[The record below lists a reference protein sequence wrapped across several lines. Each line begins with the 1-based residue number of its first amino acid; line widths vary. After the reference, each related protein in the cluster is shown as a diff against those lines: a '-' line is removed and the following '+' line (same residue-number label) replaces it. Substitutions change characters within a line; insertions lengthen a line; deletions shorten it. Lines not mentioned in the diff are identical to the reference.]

1 MSQALPIKLSGA
13 LVKEAKLSAKML
25 RRSLTG
31 QIEHWATLGK
41 VIESQMSG
49 ESVTRLLQGTGG
61 ALKIGSIDSADV
73 RQTMADVLAQFLR
86 QSDGGAD
93 TSWLRELTARGIPLY
108 GTTAADPEK
117 IVERAGVLVSAD
129 AAR

>member
-13 LVKEAKLSAKML
+13 LVKEAKMSAKVF

-49 ESVTRLLQGTGG
+49 ESVTRLLQQTGG
-61 ALKIGSIDSADV
+61 TLKIANVDSANL
-73 RQTMADVLAQFLR
+73 RQTMAGVLAQFLR
-86 QSDGGAD
+86 QSECGAD

-117 IVERAGVLVSAD
+117 IVERLGALVSAD
-129 AAR
+129 AAG